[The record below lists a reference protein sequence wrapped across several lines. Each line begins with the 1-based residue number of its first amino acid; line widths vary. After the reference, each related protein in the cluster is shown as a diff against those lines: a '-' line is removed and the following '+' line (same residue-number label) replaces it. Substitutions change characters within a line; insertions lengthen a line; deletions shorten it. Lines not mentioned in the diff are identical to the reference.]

1 MNKNVKIA
9 KELVK
14 LAKELCSSG
23 VGMMWENQNAPKH
36 DNGNLPILDI
46 NVSESDILNSA
57 FYEDIYNMLSKEAES
72 WENATCDL
80 EHYRNKFSQ
89 EVVTEAE
96 DYLKM
101 IVEDVLDITYEVEE
115 SAYICVE
122 DIVDGLK
129 KLAANKTTYMDGNFA
144 DWSKYYDRQPMRNA
158 QDVLEAASD
167 AYNEAL
173 GTFGTKYNFT
183 TQLDELFMSFL
194 KADVAD
200 KKNSLSEEAKQLIE
214 KAYL

>member
-1 MNKNVKIA
+1 MKINKMNKNVKIA
-9 KELVK
+9 KEL
-14 LAKELCSSG
+14 CSSG
-23 VGMMWENQNAPKH
+23 IGMMWENSNALKY
-36 DNGNLPILDI
+36 DNDNLPILDI

-57 FYEDIYNMLSKEAES
+57 FYKDICDMLGKEAES

-89 EVVTEAE
+89 EAVTEAE

-101 IVEDVLDITYEVEE
+101 IVEDVLDITDEVEE
-115 SAYICVE
+115 FAYTVVK

-129 KLAANKTTYMDGNFA
+129 KLAANKTTYMNGNFA

-158 QDVLEAASD
+158 QDVLEVASD

-194 KADVAD
+194 EADVAD
-200 KKNSLSEEAKQLIE
+200 EKSSLSEEAKQLIE
-214 KAYL
+214 KEYL